1 MHYTHGKPFCL
12 SLVPQLVLALP
23 SLTVVDHAP
32 CSAHALQTLSARPS
46 AEQHTRHPSWML
58 QSEMLSASTLAGA
71 PRRGELFRRSPG
83 SVIGA
88 IPPTHNKIT
97 DDLMTVLRVGRGDR
111 IKLWK
116 CSAAFCCAH
125 DYSSRVERAAQHH
138 PTLQS
143 RSKPP
148 RHAFNSTCIDTT
160 LCLHINSRHPTGK
173 ATALVVETWRC
184 LCLVATRSSVT

>member
-83 SVIGA
+83 SVIGT

-97 DDLMTVLRVGRGDR
+97 DDLMTVLRAGRSDR

-116 CSAAFCCAH
+116 CCAPRRFVVRTITVPELNVQHSTIPLYKLAANPH
-125 DYSSRVERAAQHH
+125 DTLSTVPVSTPLSVSISTADTQLER
-138 PTLQS
+138 PLLS
-143 RSKPP
+143 
-148 RHAFNSTCIDTT
+148 
-160 LCLHINSRHPTGK
+160 L
-173 ATALVVETWRC
+173 
-184 LCLVATRSSVT
+184 